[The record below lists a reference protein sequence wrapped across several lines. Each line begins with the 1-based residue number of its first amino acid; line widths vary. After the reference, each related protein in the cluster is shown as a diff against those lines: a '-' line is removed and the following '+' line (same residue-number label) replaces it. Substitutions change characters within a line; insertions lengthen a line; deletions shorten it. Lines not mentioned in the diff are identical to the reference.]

1 MVKISGFLNKLE
13 YAACAFYTRCMI
25 RARVLDNPEIL
36 IYFENLVFDEFRHLC
51 YLDRMNGIKEPR
63 EYSKFLRFQQKIVND
78 NTIGNNRNWVTSLR
92 GIRNNCDMSGIGSRF
107 WVFQK
112 TIGQHRFTKD
122 LDWDSLIAFI
132 HVVDTSNHLFY
143 RLLSLF
149 NGKYKP
155 LYIHT
160 KKDSEYKLSKL
171 LVIKWSI
178 KYVISILVYAPIDL
192 IRIILNR
199 KNLFENSHQKGY

>member
-1 MVKISGFLNKLE
+1 MRLTGFLNKLE

-25 RARVLDNPEIL
+25 RSRQLDDPKIL
-36 IYFENLVFDEFRHLC
+36 KYFENLVYDEFRHLS
-51 YLDRMNGIKEPR
+51 YLDKINNISEPR
-63 EYSKFLRFQQKIVND
+63 DYKDFLRWQQKIVDD
-78 NTIGNNRNWVTSLR
+78 NTIGNNRNWVTSLK
-92 GIRNNCDMSGIGSRF
+92 GIKNNSDLSGIGSRF
-107 WVFQK
+107 FVFQK

-149 NGKYKP
+149 NDKYKP

-160 KKDSEYKLSKL
+160 KNDSEYKLSRW
-171 LVIKWSI
+171 LVVKWSFR
-178 KYVISILVYAPIDL
+178 YVFNIIIYSPIDL

-199 KNLFENSHQKGY
+199 KNLFLNSHQKGY

>member
-1 MVKISGFLNKLE
+1 MFTGFLNKLE

-25 RARVLDNPEIL
+25 RSEEIGRPT
-36 IYFENLVFDEFRHLC
+36 IYHYFQNLVYDEFRHLC
-51 YLDRMNGIKEPR
+51 YLDKMNGMVNLR
-63 EYSKFLRFQQKIVND
+63 EYDRFVEFQRLVVEDESVGSK
-78 NTIGNNRNWVTSLR
+78 RNWVTSLSE
-92 GIRNNCDMSGIGSRF
+92 INYNSDMMGIGSRF

-143 RLLSLF
+143 RFLSLF
-149 NGKYKP
+149 DSKFKP

-160 KKDSEYKLSKL
+160 KSDSKYKLKDN
-171 LVIKWSI
+171 
-178 KYVISILVYAPIDL
+178 LVYLWTIRYLFNIIVFAPIDL
-192 IRIILNR
+192 VRIIWNR
-199 KNLFENSHQKGY
+199 KNLFRNCHQNGY